1 MTIIIRFSDIPE
13 DLIFEVKSRT
23 EYANA
28 VYQAWQYVRGE
39 VEGLKCFVECPDN
52 LPQEWATVPDLMV
65 PPYWGGLVD
74 IYRQWPRIVECF
86 ERLSD
91 LSEIVDDG
99 RFISGSMDAPESQG
113 VPCNAVVIPFIK
125 TIKYTLFD

>member
-1 MTIIIRFSDIPE
+1 MSIIIRFSDIPE
-13 DLIFEVKSRT
+13 DLIFEVGSRT

-65 PPYWGGLVD
+65 PPYWGDLVE

-86 ERLSD
+86 DRLND
-91 LSEIVDDG
+91 LSEIVDDS
-99 RFISGSMDAPESQG
+99 RFISGIMELPENREASHK
-113 VPCNAVVIPFIK
+113 ATVVPFIK
-125 TIKYTLFD
+125 AIK

>member
-1 MTIIIRFSDIPE
+1 MSIIIRFSDIPE
-13 DLIFEVKSRT
+13 DLIFEVGSRT

-65 PPYWGGLVD
+65 PPYWGSMVE

-86 ERLSD
+86 DRLND
-91 LSEIVDDG
+91 LSEIVDDS
-99 RFISGSMDAPESQG
+99 RFITGIMELSENQEDSQT
-113 VPCNAVVIPFIK
+113 AVVIPFARAIK
-125 TIKYTLFD
+125 

>member
-1 MTIIIRFSDIPE
+1 MSIIIRFSDIPE
-13 DLIFEVKSRT
+13 DLIFKVRNRT

-28 VYQAWQYVRGE
+28 VYQAWRYVRGG

-65 PPYWGGLVD
+65 PPYWGGMVE

-86 ERLSD
+86 DRLSD
-91 LSEIVDDG
+91 LSEIVDDS
-99 RFISGSMDAPESQG
+99 RFISGIMELTERQEASQK
-113 VPCNAVVIPFIK
+113 AVVIPFTR
-125 TIKYTLFD
+125 TIK

>member
-1 MTIIIRFSDIPE
+1 MSIIIRFSDIPE
-13 DLIFEVKSRT
+13 DLIFEAGSRT

-39 VEGLKCFVECPDN
+39 VDGLKCFVECPDN

-65 PPYWGGLVD
+65 PPYWGGLVE

-86 ERLSD
+86 DRLSD
-91 LSEIVDDG
+91 LSEIVDDS
-99 RFISGSMDAPESQG
+99 RFISGIMELTENQEASQS
-113 VPCNAVVIPFIK
+113 AVVIPFIRV
-125 TIKYTLFD
+125 IK